1 MMLFLLMGYMFLFI
15 HRPFEVWPFL
25 GELHI
30 ERLYALGIAGAWL
43 VLSPKRMMPTRL
55 DLALLLF
62 LGAVL
67 LAWGI
72 SPYGS
77 AGDAIVEDWL
87 KIVFFFALVRSSV
100 DRPRE
105 LRWLLA
111 GFLGIMAVYML
122 HSLWEFGQGRH
133 TFRMGIARL
142 IGVDRTLGDPNS
154 FGASIV
160 YALPFVRPFWLLT
173 RRRLVRGL
181 LIGFVGL
188 SVGCVL
194 LTGSRSALLGV
205 IAWGAI
211 TSWQSRHRFRYL
223 ALGAVAG
230 AMIFVLLPG
239 DLQTRFESIVNPDVG
254 PENARVSGRGR
265 IQGLMQGWEL
275 WQRYP
280 LTGCGPGA
288 WRKATGSSIESHSL
302 YGQLMGELG
311 TLGIGAFA
319 LVLSAFVWGV
329 RRLRRQ
335 TRQHEEGDGQF
346 LHHVSTALAT
356 SLVLLLLEGFFGH
369 NLFRFNWLWY
379 AAFLIIA
386 LRLAKRLPKPIPWY
400 HHPIPLG
407 PTPGT
412 PMPLP
417 QAA

>member
-1 MMLFLLMGYMFLFI
+1 
-15 HRPFEVWPFL
+15 
-25 GELHI
+25 
-30 ERLYALGIAGAWL
+30 
-43 VLSPKRMMPTRL
+43 
-55 DLALLLF
+55 
-62 LGAVL
+62 
-67 LAWGI
+67 
-72 SPYGS
+72 
-77 AGDAIVEDWL
+77 
-87 KIVFFFALVRSSV
+87 
-100 DRPRE
+100 
-105 LRWLLA
+105 
-111 GFLGIMAVYML
+111 
-122 HSLWEFGQGRH
+122 
-133 TFRMGIARL
+133 
-142 IGVDRTLGDPNS
+142 
-154 FGASIV
+154 
-160 YALPFVRPFWLLT
+160 
-173 RRRLVRGL
+173 
-181 LIGFVGL
+181 
-188 SVGCVL
+188 
-194 LTGSRSALLGV
+194 
-205 IAWGAI
+205 
-211 TSWQSRHRFRYL
+211 
-223 ALGAVAG
+223 
-230 AMIFVLLPG
+230 
-239 DLQTRFESIVNPDVG
+239 
-254 PENARVSGRGR
+254 
-265 IQGLMQGWEL
+265 MQGWEL

-319 LVLSAFVWGV
+319 LVLSALVWGV